1 MKKILSSVL
10 IVLLIVLAYF
20 VMFKGISIASIK
32 VLSINQIIESNDEL
46 TNKIAETNS
55 LLKKDYVAKKENLS
69 NEVSKLLDKK
79 EEYFNLAKI
88 STEGELSKAN
98 TEETYLIEY
107 LWTRVGRHA
116 TNKGV
121 NLKMD
126 VMTADAGDNNIK
138 NLAFNVQGQYV
149 GIIEFIYALE
159 DDSELNFK
167 IDSFKMAPNG
177 TNSTLLATFYVN
189 NVRIK
194 SENTSTSIGTSA
206 TTNDTKNTSNQN
218 TNNTRSIQNNDQT
231 ADSVSQ

>member
-206 TTNDTKNTSNQN
+206 ITNDTKNTSNQN